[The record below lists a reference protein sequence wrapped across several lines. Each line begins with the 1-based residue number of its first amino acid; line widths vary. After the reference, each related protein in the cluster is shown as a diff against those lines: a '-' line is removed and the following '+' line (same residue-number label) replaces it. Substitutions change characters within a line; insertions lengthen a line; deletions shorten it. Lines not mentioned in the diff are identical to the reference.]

1 MGSADPPGKINE
13 KLNSKNMQKEQFF
26 EWGWGEGD
34 KIIFASGDK
43 GASTPL
49 TKILQTLV

>member
-13 KLNSKNMQKEQFF
+13 KLSSNTCKKEQFF

-34 KIIFASGDK
+34 KIFFASGDK

-49 TKILQTLV
+49 TKILRTLV